1 VIKQAPSRSRLTL
14 MVVFALSCFVLLT
27 YLWRTFGGP
36 VPLTPTGYRFQADF
50 AEATNLAD
58 NAQVRI
64 SGVPVGKVIDS
75 RLEGDRTRVTIEL
88 ERRYAPVPRDTR
100 AILRLKTLLGET
112 YVELSPGSRDA
123 PKLPDGGRLPA
134 GQIAPTVE
142 LDEVLRALDEPTRR
156 DLKRFLADLDRALA
170 GRGEDLNDALGNAAP
185 FTTDAT
191 DLLRKLDTQR
201 RAVRRLVSDTGL
213 VFQSLGQRQGELR
226 GLVVAGDRLLGAT
239 ARRNQDLAETVRLL
253 PVTLRELRPTLAE
266 IESLS
271 REARPLVAALRPAG
285 SALAP
290 ALRDVSAVSPELEGL
305 FRTLEPLITASED
318 GLPALERV
326 LRAARPLMGRL
337 DPVLREALP
346 VVDYLALYRTE
357 IASTLSNVAAATQG
371 ATPTSP
377 GAEPLRYLRA
387 LVPFTAEGMVAADKR
402 FGSNR
407 HNPYFAP
414 RALDKL
420 KSGLEAFDCR
430 NESNPAKPQPA
441 PPCREQEPLEFRG
454 ERRAFTR
461 VEADR

>member
-1 VIKQAPSRSRLTL
+1 MIKQTPSRSRLML
-14 MVVFALSCFVLLT
+14 MAVFALSCFVLLT

-36 VPLTPTGYRFQADF
+36 VPLSPTGYRFQADF
-50 AEATNLAD
+50 QEATNLAD

-75 RLEGDRTRVTIEL
+75 RLEGGRTRVTIEL
-88 ERRYAPVPRDTR
+88 EREYAPLPRDSR

-123 PKLPDGGRLPA
+123 PKLPEGGRLPVT
-134 GQIAPTVE
+134 QIASTVE
-142 LDEVLRALDEPTRR
+142 LDEVLRALDEPTRK
-156 DLKRFLADLDRALA
+156 DLQRFLGDLDRALT
-170 GRGEDLNDALGNAAP
+170 GRGEDLSDALGNAAP

-201 RAVRRLVSDTGL
+201 RAVRRLVSDTGV
-213 VFQSLGQRQGELR
+213 VFESLGKRQGELR

-239 ARRNQDLAETVRLL
+239 ARRDEELAETVRLL

-266 IESLS
+266 VESLS
-271 REARPLVAALRPAG
+271 REARPLVSALRPAG

-290 ALRDVSAVSPELEGL
+290 TLRDVSAVSPELEGL
-305 FRTLEPLITASED
+305 FRTLAPVISASED
-318 GLPALERV
+318 GLPALESV
-326 LRAARPLMGRL
+326 VRAARPVMQRL
-337 DPVLREALP
+337 EPTLREALP
-346 VVDYLALYRTE
+346 VVDYLALYKSE
-357 IASTLSNVAAATQG
+357 ITATLANLAAATQG
-371 ATPTSP
+371 AAPPSP

-407 HNPYFAP
+407 HNPYFSP

-420 KSGLEAFDCR
+420 KSGLESFDCR
-430 NESNPAKPQPA
+430 NESNPEKPQPA
-441 PPCREQEPLEFRG
+441 RPCREQEPLEFRG